1 MEASVEPR
9 ASEEEHGVIKMST
22 NTNDWGFNERTRR
35 NRERR
40 AYDAL
45 NAPAMVQVRLS
56 DREALPEGI
65 ARPHF
70 LTASGWVSDR
80 AGLDVV
86 VNAMIAK
93 DELSPVHTLIRTS
106 GSMPNRL
113 ADGASPF
120 AEVGRPISGLP
131 ELMGEVLTMDAA
143 MPASKH
149 GTALLACVSSDDHE
163 TLVAGLYGDRL
174 DEDAQRRFDEAV
186 AAAYLCATSD
196 DDDER
201 TRRASM
207 LTPEVLV
214 VDAEARPVWIRLTP
228 SVSIVIASTGI
239 AGGGKDTSA
248 IAARSVTGPRS
259 TTSNLTSLG
268 WAVVEKVRA
277 AHDGVEV
284 GMVASHGGT
293 SKDALVAHTAGL
305 NASTAPVSGGQTYLL
320 STPFS
325 EFADSE
331 RADVGLELMST
342 LGLTAFS
349 MRPTPP
355 KGGWHVTV
363 VEDEHHSRRS
373 LLLSMAEHALT
384 HHARLQPV
392 GLDRTDVRARIM
404 GWSRDLGMG
413 SDFTRLEAK
422 NGEGMLPQQTDLWTL
437 AGDVVSLERL
447 RHALNEPVVD
457 EAITV
462 QLQQLVSRSLSTM
475 SGSMSAAFRA
485 DRVSHARR
493 CFKATLVRLHL
504 PEGHGFTKEQLT
516 ALRVVMTN
524 AASAAF
530 LDETSNVAAPKV
542 LVTVTTLPSVLLNE
556 PQLTVVNLTHAV
568 DLIRAVLEDTQLELA
583 EMTPHGLR
591 SVRESKFKASQLSRS
606 RIDAMI
612 AALDGQ
618 AQTRVIEGWK
628 VYWRLMRS
636 RIFTGGYGGG
646 RPSVD
651 AGAFDH

>member
-1 MEASVEPR
+1 MTRSNIAPELVADMTGWRRDFHRHPELGFDEHRTSARVAELLREFGLEVHTGVGGTGVVGVLQRGNGEASVAFR
-9 ASEEEHGVIKMST
+9 ADM
-22 NTNDWGFNERTRR
+22 
-35 NRERR
+35 
-40 AYDAL
+40 DAL
-45 NAPAMVQVRLS
+45 PITETGN
-56 DREALPEGI
+56 PE
-65 ARPHF
+65 
-70 LTASGWVSDR
+70 W
-80 AGLDVV
+80 
-86 VNAMIAK
+86 
-93 DELSPVHTLIRTS
+93 
-106 GSMPNRL
+106 
-113 ADGASPF
+113 
-120 AEVGRPISGLP
+120 
-131 ELMGEVLTMDAA
+131 
-143 MPASKH
+143 
-149 GTALLACVSSDDHE
+149 
-163 TLVAGLYGDRL
+163 
-174 DEDAQRRFDEAV
+174 
-186 AAAYLCATSD
+186 
-196 DDDER
+196 
-201 TRRASM
+201 
-207 LTPEVLV
+207 
-214 VDAEARPVWIRLTP
+214 
-228 SVSIVIASTGI
+228 
-239 AGGGKDTSA
+239 
-248 IAARSVTGPRS
+248 RS
-259 TTSNLTSLG
+259 
-268 WAVVEKVRA
+268 

-305 NASTAPVSGGQTYLL
+305 NASTAPLSGGQTYLL

-413 SDFTRLEAK
+413 SDFTKLEAK
-422 NGEGMLPQQTDLWTL
+422 NGEGMLPQQADLWTL

-447 RHALNEPVVD
+447 RHALDEPVVD

-504 PEGHGFTKEQLT
+504 PEGHGFTKEQLA
-516 ALRVVMTN
+516 ALRVVLTN

-591 SVRESKFKASQLSRS
+591 SVRESKFKASQLSRT

-646 RPSVD
+646 GPMPGGGGGPNANILDQLAAMRP
-651 AGAFDH
+651 AGSYAPK